1 MGKITAEQRR
11 QGYVVELEEAREIMG
26 GLRAAYKDHVAGRGL
41 TKRYKI
47 KDREMEFS
55 SLADLLKQIR
65 FWQQEITR
73 LEAAAGVSLRRSG
86 RIITRF

>member
-1 MGKITAEQRR
+1 MNGNEYA
-11 QGYVVELEEAREIMG
+11 VELEEAREILNS
-26 GLRAAYKDHVAGRGL
+26 LRKAYKEHAAGRGM

-65 FWQQEITR
+65 FWQQEIKR
-73 LEAAAGVSLRRSG
+73 LEVAAGISPRRSG

>member
-1 MGKITAEQRR
+1 MKLTTEQRTR
-11 QGYVVELEEAREIMG
+11 YIAELADAQEIVKS
-26 GLRAAYKDHVAGRGL
+26 LKQAYMDHAAGRGL
-41 TKRYKI
+41 TKSYKI

-65 FWQQEITR
+65 FWQREITR
-73 LEAAAGVSLRRSG
+73 LEAAAGISPRRSG